1 MKIYTDQAIRQLQNL
16 RQGGPANAAGQAAG
30 TGKADRV
37 DFSKELQKLRNVKEG
52 SFVDTERQAKLEE
65 VKSQIAEGTYRPEAI
80 KVAES
85 LLRYIVEGK

>member
-1 MKIYTDQAIRQLQNL
+1 MKIYTDQAVRQLQNL
-16 RQGGPANAAGQAAG
+16 RQSGPPNAADQAAG

-52 SFVDTERQAKLEE
+52 SFVDTERQARLEE

>member
-16 RQGGPANAAGQAAG
+16 QKSGPTNSAGQAAG

-37 DFSKELQKLRNVKEG
+37 DFSQELQKLRNVKEG
-52 SFVDTERQAKLEE
+52 AFVDTERQARLEE
-65 VKSQIAEGTYRPEAI
+65 VKAQIAEGSYRPEGI